1 MAELAVLML
10 RLLLTPNRGRAMP
23 TLDRSMPQ
31 RVVRCLHRATRQTW
45 ILKVS
50 LGSYVDG
57 QGIGNSKAVNGIRE
71 RKRYC
76 HGRDL
81 NGRCDLCFS

>member
-10 RLLLTPNRGRAMP
+10 RLLRHRTEVAMP

-50 LGSYVDG
+50 LSSYVDG